1 MSNIFCFWSGGLDST
16 YMVNK
21 LLSEGHTVI
30 TGFCHFHNNFKAME
44 REKIAREN
52 LTPFFIEKYPETFV
66 DMGEILALNVNI
78 HNDKIPLKQACVFLA
93 SYIALPNYS
102 YRKIEKVALGY
113 VMNDDAISWLDELR
127 HIFDAFNKF
136 SGDNMELIFP
146 LIKEHKFTMYNALP
160 DKLRSNITW
169 CESSNDLNEFNNSC
183 GICISCKRM
192 INAGIILPTE
202 ISPITIP
209 DEYSSVKSDEY
220 VSQYQL
226 DFPTQ
231 MRIDTDG

>member
-44 REKIAREN
+44 REKTAREN
-52 LTPFFIEKYPETFV
+52 LTPFFIEKYPDTFV
-66 DMGEILALNVNI
+66 NMDEILALNVTT

-113 VMNDDAISWLDELR
+113 VMNDDALSFLDELR
-127 HIFDAFNKF
+127 DIFNAYNRFAE
-136 SGDNMELIFP
+136 DNIELIFP
-146 LIKEHKFTMYNALP
+146 IIKKHKRDMFFDMP
-160 DKLRSNITW
+160 SELRENIVW
-169 CESSNDLNEFNNSC
+169 CESNDDSILNNC
-183 GICISCKRM
+183 GECISCKRM
-192 INAGIILPTE
+192 ETAGIITA
-202 ISPITIP
+202 
-209 DEYSSVKSDEY
+209 
-220 VSQYQL
+220 
-226 DFPTQ
+226 
-231 MRIDTDG
+231 RIDNHHSSQFEFEFKEQVIEATIIGANNG